1 MKSNVPDNV
10 PDKRIDLVLDLIKKN
25 NQIQLKELSKTLKVS
40 TRTIRRDLEKLKSMN
55 KLKRI
60 GSEKS
65 GFWKIIND
73 DN

>member
-1 MKSNVPDNV
+1 MKSNV

-40 TRTIRRDLEKLKSMN
+40 TRTIRRDIEKLKSMN